1 MRRLGRLFSACLL
14 AVGILFPGL
23 TAGQAARAD
32 EPTTSPTLVGI
43 QVDPPKVA
51 LTGPD
56 GRYTLLV
63 SGERADGRM
72 VDVTHLAS
80 FRALAPQV
88 VQVTARGE
96 VMGLADGQ
104 TSIQVEVAGRQQKVE
119 VQVTG
124 SQTPRHFNFDNDI
137 EPLLARFGCN
147 SSGCHGKAEGQNGFK
162 LSVFGFD
169 PKADF
174 DALTKQGRGRR
185 VFPAAAEQSLLLRK
199 AAGIVPHGGGARIAA
214 DSLEYSILRDWI
226 AAGLPFGDEN
236 DPKVVSVKIT
246 PHERQLDMG
255 SQQQL
260 RVVARYGDGREVDV
274 TNMARYQS
282 NRESLAVID
291 ETGLVTTGDTP
302 GQVAIMASYMG
313 AVDVFEGLIPRA
325 LLTGSYPQ
333 LPENNFIDGLVYA
346 RLKKLNIIPS
356 GVCTDA
362 EFLRRA
368 YLDVIGTLPTAQE
381 ARKFLTDSR
390 ADRRA
395 RLVDELLMRP
405 EFADYWALKWAD
417 VLRVDRE
424 ALGHKGAYAY
434 YKWIHDS
441 LAENKPLDRFVRE
454 VITAEGPLADVPQ
467 AQLYKAISKPTEMA
481 STVSQVFLGVRI
493 ACAECHHHPFDRWSQ
508 DDFFG
513 MQDFFTP
520 LSRKPSPRGEVI
532 LANAGAKTK
541 HTRTGEIVL
550 AHALDTPMPAELPP
564 GDNRKLLADWMTSP
578 KNPWFARHMANR
590 VWAHFLGRGLVDPV
604 DDVRATNPPSN
615 PELLTALAQYLTAEK
630 YDVRQLIRAITASRV
645 YQLSSEPNE
654 TNERDEHNYSR
665 ALFKRL
671 DAEVLLDAVC
681 QTTGIGEKFQG
692 VPNGSRA
699 IQLWDSKV
707 PHYFLKLFGR
717 PVRLSACECERNA
730 EPSVA
735 QVLHCLNST
744 EIQAKLAHEAGT
756 VGRLVEQIGDD
767 AALVDELYLTFYN
780 RFPTDAEKQTAVEY
794 IKNSTAGRRRGAEDI
809 AWSMLNSL
817 EFVFNH

>member
-1 MRRLGRLFSACLL
+1 MRRLSRPISVCLL
-14 AVGILFPGL
+14 ALGALYSYVV
-23 TAGQAARAD
+23 TSAD
-32 EPTTSPTLVGI
+32 EAATSPPLVGI
-43 QVDPPKVA
+43 QVDPAQVT

-56 GRYTLLV
+56 ARYVLLV
-63 SGERADGRM
+63 NGQRADGKA
-72 VDVTHLAS
+72 VDATHLAT
-80 FRALAPQV
+80 FRSPAPNIA
-88 VQVTARGE
+88 QVTSRGE
-96 VMGLADGQ
+96 VLAISDGR
-104 TSIQVEVAGRQQKVE
+104 TTIEVEVASQRQKVE
-119 VQVTG
+119 VTVTG
-124 SQTPRHFNFDNDI
+124 SKSPRQFNFDNDI

-162 LSVFGFD
+162 LSIFGFD

-214 DSLEYSILRDWI
+214 DSREFAILRDWI
-226 AAGLPFGDEN
+226 AAGSPFGNET
-236 DPKVVSVKIT
+236 DPKVVSIKIT
-246 PHERQLDMG
+246 PRERQLDMG

-260 RVVARYGDGREVDV
+260 RVTAKYGDGREVDV
-274 TNMARYQS
+274 TSLARYQS
-282 NRESLAVID
+282 NRESIANVD
-291 ETGLVTTGDTP
+291 ESGLVSTGDTP
-302 GQVAIMASYMG
+302 GQVAVMASYMG

-325 LLTGSYPQ
+325 ALANGYPK

-356 GVCTDA
+356 AGCSDA

-368 YLDVIGTLPTAQE
+368 YLDLIGTLPTAQE

-390 ADRRA
+390 TDKRT
-395 RLVDELLMRP
+395 RLVDELLLRP
-405 EFADYWALKWAD
+405 EFANYWALKWAD

-441 LAENKPLDRFVRE
+441 LSQNKPLDQFVRE

-467 AQLYKAISKPTEMA
+467 AQLYKAITKPTEMA

-520 LSRKPSPRGEVI
+520 LARKTSPRGEMI
-532 LANAGAKTK
+532 LANPGAKTK

-550 AHALDTPMPAELPP
+550 AHALDTPAPTELPP
-564 GDNRKLLADWMTSP
+564 GDNRRILADWIVAPT
-578 KNPWFARHMANR
+578 NPWFARHMANR

-615 PELLTALAQYLTAEK
+615 PELLDALAQHLIAEK
-630 YDVRQLIRAITASRV
+630 YDVRQLIRAIAASRV
-645 YQLSSEPNE
+645 YQLSATPNE
-654 TNERDEHNYSR
+654 TNERDELNYSR

-681 QTTGIGEKFQG
+681 QTTGMGEKFQG
-692 VPNGSRA
+692 VPNGYRA

-717 PVRLSACECERNA
+717 PVRHSACECERNTEA
-730 EPSVA
+730 SVA
-735 QVLHCLNST
+735 QVLHCLNSP
-744 EIQAKLAHEAGT
+744 EIQAKLAHESGT
-756 VGRLVEQIGDD
+756 VERMVEQISDD
-767 AALVDELYLTFYN
+767 AALADELYLTFYS
-780 RFPTDAEKQTAVEY
+780 RFPTDTEKQTAVEY
-794 IKNSTAGRRRGAEDI
+794 MKGSVAGRRHGAEDI

-817 EFVFNH
+817 EFIFNH